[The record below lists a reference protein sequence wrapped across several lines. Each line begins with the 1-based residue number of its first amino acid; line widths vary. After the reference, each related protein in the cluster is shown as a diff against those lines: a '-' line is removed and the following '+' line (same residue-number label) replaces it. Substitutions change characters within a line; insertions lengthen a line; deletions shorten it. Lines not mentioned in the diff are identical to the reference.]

1 MVRTTC
7 RGCSVLP
14 TYDPDLKTFVRG
26 ERHREKLMQEKGIA
40 DVRDWTDPANIKK
53 EAARNLQ
60 ERREKINEGTREA
73 VRKALQD
80 AEAGVDFTPE
90 LEARLE
96 EDAKQKAAEE
106 DRRVTLMRE
115 NQEEDRRRWERDH
128 QR

>member
-1 MVRTTC
+1 
-7 RGCSVLP
+7 LP